1 MAGLEY
7 SLDCG
12 PSRPRNL
19 EDWLG
24 FEKND
29 LSAARLQTR
38 GLEEIY
44 LRPNAIDG
52 AQWP

>member
-19 EDWLG
+19 EDWLD

-29 LSAARLQTR
+29 PSAATPDARFGGNIPT
-38 GLEEIY
+38 
-44 LRPNAIDG
+44 A
-52 AQWP
+52 